1 MRGAAI
7 SSAGRGSTRTIGRH
21 AGVHAAILAV
31 TLLSGTGVASAQ
43 TPPDEVPLPGY
54 FAVPL
59 DFAAASHVSLDN
71 AWVDYLGSI
80 ADPAACDGDPGYRL
94 RLEGLGLVAAYYGLA
109 EHLFLGGAPSEDGWG
124 YAVYDDWYAFDEGR
138 DWTTAGDL
146 LKAVP
151 ADLREVWID
160 QAVDAVPI
168 ADRRRLLAAVE
179 AYLAAYGPIATFVA
193 NDPARADD
201 LVGDLYAG
209 RVPLSLAGTG
219 LPDVG
224 DGCDHAQAY
233 LHLGIGRD
241 ETYVAVPSVST
252 VVRTFWLRR
261 HAEGNQ
267 RLVHDLLAHAH
278 DALTAAIP
286 VKD

>member
-1 MRGAAI
+1 MRGAGT
-7 SSAGRGSTRTIGRH
+7 SPAGRGSTPPCGRR
-21 AGVHAAILAV
+21 AGFGAILAAA
-31 TLLSGTGVASAQ
+31 LLIGPRIASAQ
-43 TPPDEVPLPGY
+43 PEPDASALPGF

-59 DFAAASHVSLDN
+59 DFASASHVSLDD

-80 ADPAACDGDPGYRL
+80 ADPAQCDGDPDYRL

-109 EHLFLGGAPSEDGWG
+109 ERLFRGGAPSENDWG
-124 YAVYDDWYAFDEGR
+124 YAVDDDWYAFDEGR

-151 ADLREVWID
+151 AELREAWID
-160 QAVDAVPI
+160 RAVDAVPI

-179 AYLAAYGPIATFVA
+179 AYLAAYGPIANFVA
-193 NDPARADD
+193 NDPVRADS
-201 LVGDLYAG
+201 LVRDLYAG

-224 DGCDHAQAY
+224 DACDHAQAY
-233 LHLGIGRD
+233 LHLSIGRD

-252 VVRTFWLRR
+252 VARTFWLRR

-286 VKD
+286 VKE